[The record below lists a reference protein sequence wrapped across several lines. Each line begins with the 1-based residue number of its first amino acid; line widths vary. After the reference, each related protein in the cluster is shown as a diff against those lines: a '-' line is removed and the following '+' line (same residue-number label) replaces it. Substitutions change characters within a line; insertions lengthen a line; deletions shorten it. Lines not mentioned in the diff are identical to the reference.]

1 MLKLAKNYSLIYQR
15 LKIKPQDLIRFC
27 QENLISEL
35 AVFGSI
41 LRDDFN
47 PQSDID
53 FLVTYSPLAT
63 RSLLEKIIL
72 KEKLEKMCGRAA
84 CLWHRPVDLVSK
96 KAIENSSNWLKKQE
110 ILNSAEVIY
119 CE

>member
-1 MLKLAKNYSLIYQR
+1 MLKLATNHSLIYQR

-27 QENLISEL
+27 QENFISEL

-47 PQSDID
+47 SQSDID
-53 FLVTYSPLAT
+53 FLVTYSALAH
-63 RSLLEKIIL
+63 RGLLEKIRL
-72 KEKLEKMCGRAA
+72 KEKLEKMCDRT
-84 CLWHRPVDLVSK
+84 VDLVSK
-96 KAIENSSNWLKKQE
+96 KAIDNSSNWLKKQE

-119 CE
+119 RE

>member
-1 MLKLAKNYSLIYQR
+1 MLKLAKNSSLIYQR

-27 QENLISEL
+27 QENFISEL

-63 RSLLEKIIL
+63 RGLLEKIIL
-72 KEKLEKMCGRAA
+72 KEKLEKMCD
-84 CLWHRPVDLVSK
+84 RPVDLVSK

>member
-1 MLKLAKNYSLIYQR
+1 MLKLSNNHDLIYQR
-15 LKIKPQDLIRFC
+15 LKIKPQELISFC

-47 PQSDID
+47 SKSDID
-53 FLVTYSPLAT
+53 FLITYSPKAT
-63 RSLLEKIIL
+63 RGLLEKIIL
-72 KEKLEKMCGRAA
+72 KEKLEEMF
-84 CLWHRPVDLVSK
+84 HRRVDLVSK
-96 KAIENSSNWLKKQE
+96 KAIENSSNWLKKEE

-119 CE
+119 RE